1 LRIEHEA
8 IVSLAGRESLVFEG
22 RTIPF
27 IRLAETMRRP
37 HHPGSDSRPRL
48 ATIVQA
54 DADLLALGVDR
65 VIRTNEV
72 IVHPLPAAAGLVAA
86 LAGAVFDAQGNPQL
100 VLNPEALLK
109 AARAPS
115 PERMAEAKPATP
127 HILVIDDSLTSRVLV
142 QSILEAGGLQNRPGR
157 QRRGC
162 HGEGP

>member
-1 LRIEHEA
+1 
-8 IVSLAGRESLVFEG
+8 LVFEG

-72 IVHPLPAAAGLVAA
+72 IVHPLPAAAG
-86 LAGAVFDAQGNPQL
+86 
-100 VLNPEALLK
+100 
-109 AARAPS
+109 
-115 PERMAEAKPATP
+115 
-127 HILVIDDSLTSRVLV
+127 
-142 QSILEAGGLQNRPGR
+142 
-157 QRRGC
+157 
-162 HGEGP
+162 